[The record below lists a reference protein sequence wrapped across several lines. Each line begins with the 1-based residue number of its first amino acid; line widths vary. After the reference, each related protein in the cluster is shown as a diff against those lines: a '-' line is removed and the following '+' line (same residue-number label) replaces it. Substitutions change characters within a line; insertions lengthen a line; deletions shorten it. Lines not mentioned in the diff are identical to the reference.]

1 MAERGQEVV
10 VEIADTGPGM
20 SAADRARAFDRFWSA
35 SPDGSG
41 LGLAIAR
48 QVVEHDSGTIE
59 LLDTPG
65 GGVTARIALRR
76 AL

>member
-1 MAERGQEVV
+1 MPPTGRG
-10 VEIADTGPGM
+10 
-20 SAADRARAFDRFWSA
+20 ARAFDRFWSA
-35 SPDGSG
+35 TPDGSG

-65 GGVTARIALRR
+65 GGGVTARLVLRR
-76 AL
+76 AG